1 MPGNFDGID
10 CGLFP
15 LWTVAAFVHGNGEA
29 PVGTASARDLSM
41 AAGLV
46 CSYLPVPQADFAGY
60 YLIATRADSYKDR
73 FTNSASAPQW
83 RSTPLHEAD
92 GWAAGPWSVLES
104 PRAAGD

>member
-15 LWTVAAFVHGNGEA
+15 LWTVAAYVHGDGAA

-46 CSYLPVPQADFAGY
+46 CAYLPVPQADFAGY
-60 YLIATRADSYKDR
+60 YLIATR
-73 FTNSASAPQW
+73 TNSYDGYFGNGAPHPTW
-83 RSTPLHEAD
+83 TSTPSHDAD
-92 GWAAGPWSVLES
+92 GWAAGPWSALETS
-104 PRAAGD
+104 